1 MTLDRTWPATVCLFL
16 AAYPSFGVERAE
28 LVSLSTVSGEEYRAL
43 RDRIVNE
50 GPDALPVLDE
60 MMGNETES
68 WKVRLVSGV
77 CAERIRCRDAFRVV
91 EQANWSDVLR
101 ADPRWPYTAAGYQ
114 REIVPLYHRWLEQ
127 HGLWYY
133 GLERYSEWDG
143 RTRAGLERTLD
154 SFVLDRSR
162 GIHRWFAAK
171 IAEEFARDY
180 LDGRNPYCGIEVDR
194 LRRFVLDGT
203 LSSGAFVFL
212 DHASDDRRTSAGTIA
227 EFLPFV
233 DDRSYLVKLAER
245 CQEMESKNGIIRKRI
260 ENLDALAST
269 NETRTILCSLAVSN
283 SFGGVADQLARTP
296 STPIEKWSKIRD
308 AILASGMASTGEL
321 SRAVCDCSLD
331 WRKRFMAN
339 VCLEQ
344 LSNPAARDRFL
355 KSPLQD
361 DPERDPS
368 WIGTAAGY
376 AFEEIPLFRKRLC
389 ETHFWFLGLEV
400 FALMRNEQYIN
411 PVWDTIGSALFE
423 DAPADIRWY
432 AARIAE
438 IHSRNYYDG
447 INPYLGRYVKWL
459 KKYVADGTYP
469 EGSGFL
475 LTRLDLEK
483 CYDLKEVK
491 AIIRQTN
498 DPELLKSAVR
508 RLETSRSW
516 IRECIEDR
524 IQEIEA
530 GTNSVEMA
538 SGKVASGA
546 STENA
551 AEHGDESTGR
561 PWKRLP
567 PGDLF
572 RGRDT
577 APAPPAESR

>member
-28 LVSLSTVSGEEYRAL
+28 LVSLSTVCGEEYRAL

-50 GPDALPVLDE
+50 GPEALPILDE
-60 MMGNETES
+60 MVGNETES

-77 CAERIRCRDAFRVV
+77 CAERIRCKDAFRVV

-269 NETRTILCSLAVSN
+269 NETRTMQVSSRDERLHSVPVDSIAAVNSHSPTGKGPEEEPKEPGPRLRFAIHLHGAVLAIAVIGIVATISILII
-283 SFGGVADQLARTP
+283 LAR
-296 STPIEKWSKIRD
+296 
-308 AILASGMASTGEL
+308 
-321 SRAVCDCSLD
+321 
-331 WRKRFMAN
+331 RKR
-339 VCLEQ
+339 
-344 LSNPAARDRFL
+344 
-355 KSPLQD
+355 
-361 DPERDPS
+361 
-368 WIGTAAGY
+368 
-376 AFEEIPLFRKRLC
+376 
-389 ETHFWFLGLEV
+389 
-400 FALMRNEQYIN
+400 
-411 PVWDTIGSALFE
+411 
-423 DAPADIRWY
+423 
-432 AARIAE
+432 
-438 IHSRNYYDG
+438 
-447 INPYLGRYVKWL
+447 
-459 KKYVADGTYP
+459 
-469 EGSGFL
+469 
-475 LTRLDLEK
+475 
-483 CYDLKEVK
+483 
-491 AIIRQTN
+491 
-498 DPELLKSAVR
+498 
-508 RLETSRSW
+508 
-516 IRECIEDR
+516 
-524 IQEIEA
+524 
-530 GTNSVEMA
+530 
-538 SGKVASGA
+538 
-546 STENA
+546 
-551 AEHGDESTGR
+551 
-561 PWKRLP
+561 
-567 PGDLF
+567 
-572 RGRDT
+572 
-577 APAPPAESR
+577 PAP